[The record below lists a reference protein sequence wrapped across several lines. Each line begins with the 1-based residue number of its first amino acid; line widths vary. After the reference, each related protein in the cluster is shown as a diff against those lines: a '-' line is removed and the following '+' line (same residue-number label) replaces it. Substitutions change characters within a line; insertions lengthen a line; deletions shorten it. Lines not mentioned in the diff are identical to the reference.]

1 MTIDRLTSKS
11 HLNRVSIQHARIKKF
26 LRSAFFF
33 WATEI
38 VFLSTIL
45 RFPTEPKG
53 HGYFMFVR
61 FLKLFHVRKSYFE
74 NGKVKNLVCCLN
86 ISDAQHYMSLLTGS
100 NQNSMY
106 GEDKTI
112 SESRTQILP
121 CNDNLQPRKVWYEIT
136 YSICNGLERSHLSG

>member
-1 MTIDRLTSKS
+1 M
-11 HLNRVSIQHARIKKF
+11 
-26 LRSAFFF
+26 
-33 WATEI
+33 
-38 VFLSTIL
+38 
-45 RFPTEPKG
+45 
-53 HGYFMFVR
+53 
-61 FLKLFHVRKSYFE
+61 RKSYFE

-121 CNDNLQPRKVWYEIT
+121 CNDNLQPRKERIREEP
-136 YSICNGLERSHLSG
+136 SIRLREPIIIYHQGLSVDFENVTLKLS

>member
-1 MTIDRLTSKS
+1 M
-11 HLNRVSIQHARIKKF
+11 
-26 LRSAFFF
+26 
-33 WATEI
+33 
-38 VFLSTIL
+38 FLSTIL
-45 RFPTEPKG
+45 RFPTEPKR